1 MQKKKKKKTI
11 YTSNEGTSN
20 DRRGGWGSNKNE
32 EQVEGWELIHRAFT
46 RAPSLRAGKNFCPEV
61 KRPTGDLGPGSGHGT
76 VDRTGQARTGFQW
89 GPWEAP
95 CLKMFFALKSLGR
108 EVFLRPTKPACSIF
122 SRRHSGAHPVLTTSS
137 DGKEPHCVFMGGK
150 ARWTPWSN
158 CSWQSLNCFCIS
170 KSSRLVSSVQS
181 WGMNDKGSFL
191 SIKRRQLAEES

>member
-122 SRRHSGAHPVLTTSS
+122 SRRHSGHTLSWQLPQM
-137 DGKEPHCVFMGGK
+137 GKNHTV
-150 ARWTPWSN
+150 
-158 CSWQSLNCFCIS
+158 CSWEEKPGEL
-170 KSSRLVSSVQS
+170 LEVTVA
-181 WGMNDKGSFL
+181 DKV
-191 SIKRRQLAEES
+191 